1 MSRPLKM
8 FMRGKSVRMLQEL
21 LQKMGYPIDDQPG
34 IFGPSTRDA
43 VKNFQTQQGLK
54 ATGMVD
60 DELLKLIRQG
70 HAITEKPE
78 NAGSKVAPAPQPV
91 NQDQLD
97 ALIRLMIRKGII
109 SEDELQAEMKRI
121 PAKKAAILPLS

>member
-1 MSRPLKM
+1 M